1 MVALVVVKEVVMKRL
16 ELVCQQ
22 VRIYQITQ
30 VTGLIDFELQILI
43 YCGEKKCKNNSNEN
57 ETQEYS
63 RNSKEKGATQLMN
76 INIYIMRGNET
87 LSWEDLNAKEKQ
99 EIGSALNQQALTS
112 IGYKPEKEERR

>member
-112 IGYKPEKEERR
+112 IGYKPDKEERR

>member
-1 MVALVVVKEVVMKRL
+1 MRKASKYYFFRER
-16 ELVCQQ
+16 Q
-22 VRIYQITQ
+22 IYVFVI
-30 VTGLIDFELQILI
+30 GIH
-43 YCGEKKCKNNSNEN
+43 KKPPLCTRCCNTCTDIIEERKSKNNSNEN